1 MKKIAFYDTKPYD
14 KTWFEQLNPGYT
26 IKWLEPKLNPDTASL
41 ADGCSAVCTFVHDT
55 LDRETLAV
63 LQRLG
68 VQAAVLRC
76 AGYNNVDLHA
86 AEEFGLSVLR
96 VPAYSPYAVAEH
108 AWALLLTLC
117 RRIHR
122 AYERTRT
129 FNFSLSGLTG
139 IDLHGR
145 TAGVLGM
152 GRIGRVFAE
161 ICHGFGMR
169 VIAYDTFP
177 TPMEGV
183 EYVGLD
189 TLLRTADV
197 ISLHCPLTPETRGI
211 LNAAAFSRMKDGVFI
226 INTSRGELIDS
237 ESLLDALRTGRVRG
251 AGLDVYEEE
260 EGVFY
265 EDKSAEVDRD
275 TVLTLLTTHPNVIVT
290 SHQGFLTEEALY
302 NIARVTYENLETF
315 FSGRPC
321 PNTLSAAAQE
331 SAALSLTK
339 H

>member
-14 KTWFEQLNPGYT
+14 KTWFERLNPGYT
-26 IKWLEPKLNPDTASL
+26 LKWLETKLDRETAPL
-41 ADGCSAVCTFVHDT
+41 AGGCDAVCTFVHDT
-55 LDRETLAV
+55 LDRETFSV

-68 VQAAVLRC
+68 VRAAALRC
-76 AGYNNVDLHA
+76 AGYNNVDLRA
-86 AEEFGLSVLR
+86 AGELGLAVLR

-122 AYERTRT
+122 AYERTRE
-129 FNFSLSGLTG
+129 FNFSLNGLTG

-145 TAGVLGM
+145 TAGVIGM
-152 GRIGRVFAE
+152 GRIGRVFAD

-169 VIAYDTFP
+169 VIAYDAYP
-177 TPMEGV
+177 AQIDGV
-183 EYVGLD
+183 EFVKLD

-197 ISLHCPLTPETRGI
+197 ISLHCPLTPETRDI
-211 LNAAAFSRMKDGVFI
+211 LNATAFSLMKGGVFL

-237 ESLLDALRTGRVRG
+237 EALLDALRAGRVRG

-260 EGVFY
+260 EDVFY
-265 EDKSAEVDRD
+265 EDRSDETDRD

-290 SHQGFLTEEALY
+290 SHQGFLTEEALF
-302 NIARVTYENLETF
+302 NIARVTYDNLDAFFAGRACENA
-315 FSGRPC
+315 
-321 PNTLSAAAQE
+321 LSAAPQE
-331 SAALSLTK
+331 RVPV
-339 H
+339 